1 MTGQQPMA
9 SKKRPRSVVYSMS
22 RGQVGL
28 PIAGYCMEGE
38 GVVSTHL
45 RELEEKLIREA
56 QVKGINTNS

>member
-1 MTGQQPMA
+1 MEPTLPAQQPIA

-28 PIAGYCMEGE
+28 PITGYGLEGE
-38 GVVSTHL
+38 GPVSTHL

-56 QVKGINTNS
+56 